1 MDHLGYGPKPMAH
14 IAYGPKPMGHLNNL
28 YSSFIDPE
36 PERIFYKIL
45 LILAELK
52 TIISVFKISNIFRRK
67 IFFEGIRRFF

>member
-1 MDHLGYGPKPMAH
+1 MDHLG
-14 IAYGPKPMGHLNNL
+14 YGPKPMGHLNNL

-45 LILAELK
+45 LILAGLK

-67 IFFEGIRRFF
+67 IFFEGIRRIF